1 MEAAKKKKKKK
12 KKNTRHLRECGHAC
26 VYVCVCACVRARAC
40 VCVSVCV
47 FLSVWLPVCMQVC
60 MWVLGGG
67 GGGVVR
73 IGVCVYESSRAM
85 HKDGCERVNSQ
96 YICLMCHMYCNN
108 LSISMH
114 DRSCVLFGIISDVTN
129 E

>member
-1 MEAAKKKKKKK
+1 M
-12 KKNTRHLRECGHAC
+12 RAC
-26 VYVCVCACVRARAC
+26 MCVCVHVCARAHVCVCLSVSFCLSGCLCACKC
-40 VCVSVCV
+40 VCGC
-47 FLSVWLPVCMQVC
+47 WE
-60 MWVLGGG
+60 GG